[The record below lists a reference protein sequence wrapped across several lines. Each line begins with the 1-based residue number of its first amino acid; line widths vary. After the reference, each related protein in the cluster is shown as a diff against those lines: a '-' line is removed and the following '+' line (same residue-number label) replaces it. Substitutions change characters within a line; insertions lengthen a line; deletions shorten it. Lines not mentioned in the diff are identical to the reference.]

1 MDQSTLGFD
10 LYGAGSQRIIV
21 LNDWLCDTSTW
32 DPAQPYLDSST
43 FTWAFADL
51 RGYGRSRALR
61 GECAVEEGASD
72 VLALADHLR
81 WERFTIIGHSM
92 STLVASHLAQ
102 TAPDRITSAV
112 LLTPPPPSSFGYDDG
127 THAALRAVA
136 LGDDERRMKALEVML
151 GSRLSAGW
159 RRFKIDRWRATSEPE
174 MVAGYLAMFGVRG
187 LPDRSTAI
195 TRPVLALTGEEDAP
209 PMRRASVE
217 RLFAPLCAKLE
228 LASIAESGHYPMQE
242 CPPRLVALV
251 EDFLRRNSDR

>member
-1 MDQSTLGFD
+1 MLGFD
-10 LYGAGSQRIIV
+10 LYGSGEHRIIV

-32 DPAQPYLDSST
+32 DAARPYLDPAT

-61 GECAVEEGASD
+61 GACTVEEAAGD
-72 VLALADHLR
+72 VLALADELH
-81 WERFTIIGHSM
+81 WTRFSIVGHSM
-92 STLVASHLAQ
+92 STLVAAHLAQ
-102 TAPDRITSAV
+102 TAPDRVTSAV
-112 LLTPPPPSSFGYDDG
+112 LLTPPPPSSFGYDPK
-127 THAALRAVA
+127 THAALKVIA
-136 LGDDERRMKALEVML
+136 LGDDAGRTKALEVML
-151 GSRLSAGW
+151 GGRLSAGW
-159 RRFKIDRWRATSEPE
+159 RKFKIDRWRATSEPA

-217 RLFAPLCAKLE
+217 QLFAPLCAKLE
-228 LASIAESGHYPMQE
+228 LASIVESGHYPMQE